1 MKAQQLLDYFIIP
14 TLRYMGGGYDS
25 FNARMLMLVT
35 AAAESNCGHAVIQG
49 GGGPALGI
57 WQMEPKTLHSIY
69 AECDALRDK
78 YFLKRIN
85 ALKGAKV
92 IKPIDDSE
100 LITYPN
106 WACSTARLKY
116 AMDTEALPD
125 HTDKYAMY
133 VYYKR
138 IFNTEG
144 GASTWD
150 KFRFAF
156 EQNQL
161 SKVKLS

>member
-1 MKAQQLLDYFIIP
+1 
-14 TLRYMGGGYDS
+14 MGGGYDS
-25 FNARMLMLVT
+25 NNARMLMLVT
-35 AAAESNCGHAVIQG
+35 AAAESNCGHKVVQD
-49 GGGPALGI
+49 GGPALSP
-57 WQMEPKTLHSIY
+57 WQIEPKTYHSVL
-69 AECDALRDK
+69 ANCDALRDK
-78 YFLKRIN
+78 YFLTRIA
-85 ALKGAKV
+85 ALSGPKV

-100 LITYPN
+100 LVTYPAY
-106 WACSTARLKY
+106 ACAIARLVY
-116 AMDTEALPD
+116 AMDKAALPD

-138 IFNTEG
+138 IFNTEL
-144 GASTWD
+144 GAATWD